1 MVASL
6 YRANNRFSFLPSF
19 LPPFSLRVLALFT
32 IPSFSLFER
41 EEILSFAEED
51 EKRKERIV
59 RFYRR

>member
-32 IPSFSLFER
+32 IFSLFER